1 MGFLT
6 LRNADSYWLAVPNVG
21 PFLVHLANGRAE
33 LQQALKRRKY
43 QEILEKVAHFVDLC
57 CSCEHG

>member
-21 PFLVHLANGRAE
+21 PFLVHLTNGRAE

-43 QEILEKVAHFVDLC
+43 QEILEKV
-57 CSCEHG
+57 